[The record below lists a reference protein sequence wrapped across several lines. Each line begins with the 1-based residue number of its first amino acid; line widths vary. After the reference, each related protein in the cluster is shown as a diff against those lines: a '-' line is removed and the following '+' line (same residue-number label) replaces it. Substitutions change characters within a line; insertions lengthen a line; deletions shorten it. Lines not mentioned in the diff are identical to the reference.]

1 MADLKIIR
9 DWLLATQD
17 AIFILQGWSGRLE
30 QWHAQGYIEPE
41 AFAEAC
47 RQLREAGLWQWAAE
61 AGGHGIAALAEIA
74 GLGETNEAQRSEKNV
89 EHAADRPLPVAKYP
103 GAAG

>member
-17 AIFILQGWSGRLE
+17 AIFILQEWSGRLE
-30 QWHAQGYIEPE
+30 QWQTQGYIEPE
-41 AFAEAC
+41 EFTEAC
-47 RQLREAGLWQWAAE
+47 RKLREAGLWQWAAE

-74 GLGETNEAQRSEKNV
+74 G
-89 EHAADRPLPVAKYP
+89 
-103 GAAG
+103 AGGDK